1 MNMNN
6 EEAIEYAKAT
16 NYCAGC
22 TDYECI
28 DDDCKDCEHKSFFKM
43 AIEALEKQDK
53 YRWHDLKKNP
63 NDLPL
68 DEGEVICCE
77 FYADGKFSYD
87 VAAYSNDLY
96 SVDKYDFYDKKGQP
110 GFYDYDSEYGYYE
123 TTCHWWKYIDA
134 PEIN

>member
-1 MNMNN
+1 MNMTN

-43 AIEALEKQDK
+43 AIKALEKHDK
-53 YRWHDLKKNP
+53 YRWHDLTKDPEDVP
-63 NDLPL
+63 NDKELVL
-68 DEGEVICCE
+68 ICEVIDKKP
-77 FYADGKFSYD
+77 YYNTAT
-87 VAAYSNDLY
+87 YSTDLY

-110 GFYDYDSEYGYYE
+110 GFYDYDGEYGSYTVE
-123 TTCHWWKYIDA
+123 CHMWKYIDT